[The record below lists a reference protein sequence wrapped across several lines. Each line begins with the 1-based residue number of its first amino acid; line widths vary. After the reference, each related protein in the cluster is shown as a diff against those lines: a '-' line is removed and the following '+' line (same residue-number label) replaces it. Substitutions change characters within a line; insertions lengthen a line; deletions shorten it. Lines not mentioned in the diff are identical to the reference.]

1 MHREDNPNYAA
12 NRAWSLADSMVR
24 SIRGYLVQPRDAR
37 DQQRDLSNL
46 IQLADDVLSE
56 LEVVRD
62 LLTGAERGLPDER
75 VVLAVEKAIEFEID
89 AVIHTEIKR
98 YNNPESD
105 KFEVL
110 GLIGV
115 ARRALDDG

>member
-1 MHREDNPNYAA
+1 
-12 NRAWSLADSMVR
+12 
-24 SIRGYLVQPRDAR
+24 
-37 DQQRDLSNL
+37 L
-46 IQLADDVLSE
+46 IQLADDVVRE

-75 VVLAVEKAIEFEID
+75 VVLAVGKAIEFEID

-105 KFEVL
+105 KFEIAT
-110 GLIGV
+110 LIGV
-115 ARRALDDG
+115 ARRALDGGSN